1 MGKYMDQA
9 VELLQETAVKFG
21 KLADEIARNIQE
33 EGFDEANRAYQTA
46 AELDIL
52 ASRLSGEEKVVEGKC
67 KADSDCAKVVVG
79 GVSLRGNMQ
88 FEVEINGEW
97 EKGHRENSQYG
108 QIFFSQTSSSHIL
121 TEGYNGRVT
130 FPLRMDE

>member
-9 VELLQETAVKFG
+9 VELLQETAAKFG
-21 KLADEIARNIQE
+21 ELADEIARNIQQ

-67 KADSDCAKVVVG
+67 EVNNICAKVVVG

-88 FEVEINGEW
+88 FEVEIDGKW
-97 EKGHRENSQYG
+97 EKGHRYSSQYG
-108 QIFFSQTSSSHIL
+108 EVFLSHVSDSHIL
-121 TEGYNGRVT
+121 TGDYKARVT
-130 FPLRMDE
+130 FPLKMDE